1 MNNRLSGT
9 NTLLMQSEIFV
20 TIMVVVV
27 ILFMISVINLITAKN
42 ALNEIKN
49 KEQPPLIILDE
60 AQSYTFKTGSGE
72 LSTHFGSALKNN
84 IIPYLEKMSV
94 EYNCDVIE
102 VYGYTD
108 GQAYRRRK
116 SNRSQMD
123 ALLLTHL
130 ENNQF
135 PNLSATSNLELGMLR
150 AASIVHFL
158 KEYQSQSDTHLQ
170 RIRII
175 RPYSG
180 GQLILPNGEI
190 ASASNKNPDA
200 LRRRI
205 ELRLS
210 RTQEL
215 HDRDIHLGEPSQ
227 KN

>member
-1 MNNRLSGT
+1 
-9 NTLLMQSEIFV
+9 MQSEIFV

-27 ILFMISVINLITAKN
+27 ILFIISVVNLITARN
-42 ALNEIKN
+42 ALEEIKN

-60 AQSYTFKTGSGE
+60 AKNYTFKTGSGK
-72 LSTHFGSALKNN
+72 LSRHFKSTIKDK
-84 IIPYLEKMSV
+84 IIPYIEKMSV
-94 EYNCDVIE
+94 EYDCDIIE

-108 GQAYRRRK
+108 GQPYRRRK

-123 ALLLTHL
+123 KLLLTGL

-135 PNLSATSNLELGMLR
+135 SDLNATSNLELGILR

-158 KEYQSQSDTHLQ
+158 KEYQSQNNKYLQ
-170 RIRII
+170 KINVI

-190 ASASNKNPDA
+190 ASVNDDKPNAV
-200 LRRRI
+200 RRRI

-210 RTQEL
+210 RSRDL
-215 HDRDIHLGEPSQ
+215 HKKSTH
-227 KN
+227 